1 MGIFHHRP
9 LFFGTWAA
17 FFLFITDLF
26 CFPLHH
32 VSQIYRIFQDFAYS
46 RCRPDAFCL
55 SAAVLPLLRQRHGW
69 GQYAADFQRL
79 CYACTGKSH
88 EIEPKNGCHHLC
100 SLGTRHQQ
108 VMVKRIFFIA
118 IRGIISQILPHFP
131 FPAED
136 CPNIIGQ
143 FLAVPFV
150 DEAVDLTCPFIL
162 PSSRIHSI
170 HHGNKPYAPQRK
182 QLIKIPFR
190 CHQITGKA
198 RLCLAQNHGKP
209 SLSAMGDKLLKVR
222 AIFPQSRII
231 LICINTC
238 HLPTFLRRISQ
249 KQFFLIGNAFAVFS
263 LLPLCVLY
271 RQSAIN
277 GCPLHISPPF
287 CL

>member
-1 MGIFHHRP
+1 MM
-9 LFFGTWAA
+9 
-17 FFLFITDLF
+17 
-26 CFPLHH
+26 
-32 VSQIYRIFQDFAYS
+32 VSQTFLI
-46 RCRPDAFCL
+46 
-55 SAAVLPLLRQRHGW
+55 
-69 GQYAADFQRL
+69 
-79 CYACTGKSH
+79 T
-88 EIEPKNGCHHLC
+88 
-100 SLGTRHQQ
+100 
-108 VMVKRIFFIA
+108 

-131 FPAED
+131 FPAEN

-143 FLAVPFV
+143 FLTVPFV

-162 PSSRIHSI
+162 PSCRIHSI

-209 SLSAMGDKLLKVR
+209 SLSAMGDELLKVR

-238 HLPTFLRRISQ
+238 HLPTFLRRICQ
-249 KQFFLIGNAFAVFS
+249 KQFLLIGNAFAVFS